1 MPKLKNMNWE
11 IITNYILPPL
21 VGAVIGYF
29 TNLIAVKMLFY
40 PRKAV
45 YVFGH
50 RLPFTPG
57 AIPKGKARL
66 AKSAGKIVQNEL
78 FTREDISGRLLTEEV
93 EKPLID
99 KVMGILGEDI
109 RDTGSVMI
117 GGPDKYDRLEE
128 NFTELLAFK
137 ITDAIKRMDIP
148 ETIRLEGR
156 KMLQEQVWESAFL
169 SIVVSDK
176 LIDRIMNTVS
186 EKMEEFIDT
195 RGPEMVSEITT
206 SRIHDLGDRTPLH
219 VLQQAGYEEE
229 FVREKITT
237 AYRESVVNA
246 VNSALRRIDVARV
259 VEDKINAM
267 SVEELE
273 KGVLTVM
280 KTELNMIVS
289 LGALIGLVIGSINI
303 FI

>member
-1 MPKLKNMNWE
+1 MNWDT
-11 IITNYILPPL
+11 IITYLLPPL
-21 VGAVIGYF
+21 IGAVIGYF

-40 PRKAV
+40 PHKAV
-45 YVFGH
+45 YLFGH
-50 RLPFTPG
+50 QLPLTPG

-99 KVMGILGEDI
+99 KVMSILDTDI
-109 RDTGSVMI
+109 RETGAVMA
-117 GGPDKYDRLEE
+117 GSSEKYDQLEN
-128 NFTELLAFK
+128 NFTELLSLK

-148 ETIRLEGR
+148 GTIYKEG
-156 KMLQEQVWESAFL
+156 KAMLLDHVLNSRILAFVVTDNM
-169 SIVVSDK
+169 IDRVMKTVSD
-176 LIDRIMNTVS
+176 
-186 EKMEEFIDT
+186 KMEEFIDT

-206 SRIHDLGDRTPLH
+206 SRIHDLGDRTPLY
-219 VLQQAGYEEE
+219 VLDLAGYDPEY
-229 FVREKITT
+229 VRRKITE

-246 VNSALRRIDVARV
+246 VNSALRRIDVAKV

-267 SVEELE
+267 SVAELE

-280 KTELNMIVS
+280 NTELRMIVN

>member
-1 MPKLKNMNWE
+1 MNWDT
-11 IITNYILPPL
+11 IITYLLPPL
-21 VGAVIGYF
+21 IGAVIGYF

-40 PRKAV
+40 PHKAV
-45 YVFGH
+45 YLFGH
-50 RLPFTPG
+50 QLPLTPG

-99 KVMGILGEDI
+99 KVMSILDTDI
-109 RDTGSVMI
+109 RETGAVMA
-117 GGPDKYDRLEE
+117 GSSEKYDQLEN
-128 NFTELLAFK
+128 NFTELLSLK

-148 ETIRLEGR
+148 GTIYKEG
-156 KMLQEQVWESAFL
+156 KAMLLDHVLNSRILAFVVTDNM
-169 SIVVSDK
+169 IDRVMKTVSDK
-176 LIDRIMNTVS
+176 
-186 EKMEEFIDT
+186 MEAFIDT

-206 SRIHDLGDRTPLH
+206 SRIHDLGDRTPLY
-219 VLQQAGYEEE
+219 VLELAGYDPEY
-229 FVREKITT
+229 VRKKITE

-246 VNSALRRIDVARV
+246 VNSALRRIDVAKV

-273 KGVLTVM
+273 KGVITVM
-280 KTELNMIVS
+280 NTELRMIVN

>member
-1 MPKLKNMNWE
+1 MIPEYITGPLIGA
-11 IITNYILPPL
+11 II
-21 VGAVIGYF
+21 GSF
-29 TNLIAVKMLFY
+29 TNFIAVKMLFY
-40 PRKAV
+40 PHKPV
-45 YVFGH
+45 FLFGH
-50 RLPFTPG
+50 QLPLTPG

-66 AKSAGKIVQNEL
+66 AKSAGKIVQDEL

-99 KVMGILGEDI
+99 KVMSILDTNI
-109 RDTGSVMI
+109 RETGAVMA
-117 GGPDKYDRLEE
+117 GSAEKYDRLEE
-128 NFTELLAFK
+128 SFTELLAIK
-137 ITDAIKRMDIP
+137 ITDAIKKMDIP
-148 ETIRLEGR
+148 GTIHREGKAMLLDHVLNSRL
-156 KMLQEQVWESAFL
+156 LTF
-169 SIVVSDK
+169 VVSDNV
-176 LIDRIMNTVS
+176 IDRVMKAVS
-186 EKMEEFIDT
+186 DKMEEFIDA

-206 SRIHDLGDRTPLH
+206 SRIHDLGDRTPLY
-219 VLQQAGYEEE
+219 VLELAGYDPE
-229 FVREKITT
+229 FVRRKITE

-246 VNSALRRIDVARV
+246 VNSALRRIDVAKV

-280 KTELNMIVS
+280 KTELRMIVN

>member
-1 MPKLKNMNWE
+1 MSWE
-11 IITNYILPPL
+11 IITHYIMPPL
-21 VGAVIGYF
+21 IGAVIGYF

-40 PRKAV
+40 PHKAV

-50 RLPFTPG
+50 RVPFTPG

-99 KVMGILGEDI
+99 KVMGILDEDI
-109 RDTGSVMI
+109 RKTGAIMVGSEER
-117 GGPDKYDRLEE
+117 YDRVEE
-128 NFTELLAFK
+128 NFTELLSFK
-137 ITDAIKRMDIP
+137 ITDAIRRMDIP
-148 ETIRLEGR
+148 GTLKHEG
-156 KMLQEQVWESAFL
+156 KAMLQEQMMDSRLL
-169 SIVVSDK
+169 SLLVTDK
-176 LIDRIMNTVS
+176 LIDRVMDTVG
-186 EKMEEFIDT
+186 EKMEEFIDA
-195 RGPEMVSEITT
+195 RGHEMVREITT

-219 VLQQAGYEEE
+219 VLEQAGYDPE
-229 FVREKITT
+229 FVKRKITE

-246 VNSALRRIDVARV
+246 VNSALRRIDVAKV
-259 VEDKINAM
+259 VEDKINSM

-280 KTELNMIVS
+280 KTELSMIVN
-289 LGALIGLVIGSINI
+289 LGALIGLIIGSINI

>member
-1 MPKLKNMNWE
+1 MNWD
-11 IITNYILPPL
+11 IISAYLLPPL

-29 TNLIAVKMLFY
+29 TNYIAVRMLFR
-40 PRKAV
+40 PRKPV
-45 YVFGH
+45 YLFG
-50 RLPFTPG
+50 RQLPLTPG

-99 KVMGILGEDI
+99 KVMSILDTDI
-109 RDTGSVMI
+109 RETGAVMA
-117 GGPDKYDRLEE
+117 GSTEKYDRLE
-128 NFTELLAFK
+128 NDLIELLELK
-137 ITDAIKRMDIP
+137 ITDAIKMMDIP
-148 ETIRLEGR
+148 GTIHKEGKAMLLEHVLNSRL
-156 KMLQEQVWESAFL
+156 L
-169 SIVVSDK
+169 SLVVSDS
-176 LIDRIMNTVS
+176 LIDRVMQAVS
-186 EKMEEFIDT
+186 DKMEEFIDA
-195 RGPEMVSEITT
+195 RGPELVSDITA
-206 SRIHDLGDRTPLH
+206 SRIHDLGERTPLY
-219 VLQQAGYEEE
+219 VLDLAGYDPE
-229 FVREKITT
+229 FVRRKITE

-246 VNSALRRIDVARV
+246 VNSALRRIDVAKV

-280 KTELNMIVS
+280 KTELRLIVN

>member
-1 MPKLKNMNWE
+1 MNPE
-11 IITNYILPPL
+11 IITHYILPPL
-21 VGAVIGYF
+21 IGAVIGYF

-40 PRKAV
+40 PRKPV
-45 YVFGH
+45 YLFGH
-50 RLPFTPG
+50 QLPLTPG

-66 AKSAGKIVQNEL
+66 AKSAGKIVQDEL

-99 KVMGILGEDI
+99 KVMEILDRNI
-109 RDTGSVMI
+109 RDTGSIMI
-117 GGPDKYDRLEE
+117 GSEEKYDSLEK
-128 NFTELLAFK
+128 NFTELLSFK

-148 ETIRLEGR
+148 AVIKQEG
-156 KMLQEQVWESAFL
+156 KMLIHEHVAESSLL
-169 SIVVSDK
+169 SIVVSDS
-176 LIDRIMNTVS
+176 LIDRLMSAVS
-186 EKMEEFIDT
+186 EKMEEFIDEK
-195 RGPEMVSEITT
+195 GPGMVNDITA

-219 VLQQAGYEEE
+219 VLEQAGYDPG
-229 FVREKITT
+229 FVREKLTA

-246 VNSALRRIDVARV
+246 VNSALRRIDVAKV
-259 VEDKINAM
+259 VEDKINSMA
-267 SVEELE
+267 VEDLE

-280 KTELNMIVS
+280 KTELNLIVN

>member
-1 MPKLKNMNWE
+1 MNWDMLSH
-11 IITNYILPPL
+11 YLLPPL

-29 TNLIAVKMLFY
+29 TNYIAVKMLFR
-40 PRKAV
+40 PRNPV
-45 YVFGH
+45 YLFG
-50 RLPFTPG
+50 RQLPLTPG

-66 AKSAGKIVQNEL
+66 AKSAGKIVQDEL
-78 FTREDISGRLLTEEV
+78 FTREDISSRLLTEEV

-99 KVMGILGEDI
+99 KVMSILDTDI
-109 RDTGSVMI
+109 KDTVSVMA
-117 GGPDKYDRLEE
+117 GSPEKYDMLED
-128 NFTELLAFK
+128 NFTELLSLK

-148 ETIRLEGR
+148 GTIHREG
-156 KMLQEQVWESAFL
+156 KAELLDHVL
-169 SIVVSDK
+169 SSKLLAVVVTDRMIDRVMDAVSD
-176 LIDRIMNTVS
+176 
-186 EKMEEFIDT
+186 KMEEFIDKKA
-195 RGPEMVSEITT
+195 PEMISEITT
-206 SRIHDLGDRTPLH
+206 SRIHDLGERTPLY
-219 VLQQAGYEEE
+219 VLGLAGYDPE
-229 FVREKITT
+229 FVRKKITE

-246 VNSALRRIDVARV
+246 VNSALRRIDVAKV

-280 KTELNMIVS
+280 KTELKLIVD

>member
-1 MPKLKNMNWE
+1 MNWDT
-11 IITNYILPPL
+11 IMTYLLPPL
-21 VGAVIGYF
+21 IGAVIGYF

-40 PRKAV
+40 PHKAV
-45 YVFGH
+45 YLLGH

-99 KVMGILGEDI
+99 KVMSILDTNI
-109 RDTGSVMI
+109 RETGAIMAGSME
-117 GGPDKYDRLEE
+117 KYDKLED
-128 NFTELLAFK
+128 NFVELLSFK

-148 ETIRLEGR
+148 GTIHKEGKAMLLEHVLNSRLLVFVVTDGMID
-156 KMLQEQVWESAFL
+156 KVMKA
-169 SIVVSDK
+169 VSD
-176 LIDRIMNTVS
+176 
-186 EKMEEFIDT
+186 KMEEFIDT
-195 RGPEMVSEITT
+195 RGPEMVSEITA
-206 SRIHDLGDRTPLH
+206 SRIHDLGNRTPLH
-219 VLQQAGYEEE
+219 VLELAGYDPE
-229 FVREKITT
+229 FVRGKITE

-246 VNSALRRIDVARV
+246 VNSALRRIDVAKV
-259 VEDKINAM
+259 VEDKINSMA
-267 SVEELE
+267 VEELE

-280 KTELNMIVS
+280 KTELKLIVD

>member
-1 MPKLKNMNWE
+1 MNWD
-11 IITNYILPPL
+11 IISHYILPPL
-21 VGAVIGYF
+21 IGAVIGYF
-29 TNLIAVKMLFY
+29 TNYIAVKMLFY
-40 PRKAV
+40 PHKAV
-45 YVFGH
+45 YVFGR

-66 AKSAGKIVQNEL
+66 AKSAGNIVQNEL

-99 KVMGILGEDI
+99 KVMGILDSDI
-109 RDTGSVMI
+109 RETGAVITGSTE
-117 GGPDKYDRLEE
+117 KYDKLEDD
-128 NFTELLAFK
+128 FTELLSFK

-148 ETIRLEGR
+148 GTIHKEGKAMLLEHVLSSRL
-156 KMLQEQVWESAFL
+156 L
-169 SIVVSDK
+169 SLVVTDSM
-176 LIDRIMNTVS
+176 IDRVMNTVS

-219 VLQQAGYEEE
+219 VLELAGYDADY
-229 FVREKITT
+229 VKEKITE

-246 VNSALRRIDVARV
+246 VNSALRRIDVAKV

-280 KTELNMIVS
+280 KTELSMIVN
-289 LGALIGLVIGSINI
+289 LGALIGLIIGSINI

>member
-1 MPKLKNMNWE
+1 MNWD
-11 IITNYILPPL
+11 IITTYFLPPL
-21 VGAVIGYF
+21 IGAVIGYF

-40 PRKAV
+40 PHKAI
-45 YVFGH
+45 YLFGH
-50 RLPFTPG
+50 QLPLTPG

-66 AKSAGKIVQNEL
+66 AKSAGKIVQDEL

-99 KVMGILGEDI
+99 KVMSILDANI
-109 RDTGSVMI
+109 RDTGSIMA
-117 GGPDKYDRLEE
+117 GSTEKYDRLEDS
-128 NFTELLAFK
+128 FIELLSFK

-148 ETIRLEGR
+148 GTIHREGKAMLLEHVLNSR
-156 KMLQEQVWESAFL
+156 IL
-169 SIVVSDK
+169 SLMVTDNMIDKVMGAVSD
-176 LIDRIMNTVS
+176 
-186 EKMEEFIDT
+186 KMEEFIDA
-195 RGPEMVSEITT
+195 RGPEMVSEITE
-206 SRIHDLGDRTPLH
+206 SRIHDLGNRTPLY
-219 VLQQAGYEEE
+219 VLELAGYDPE
-229 FVREKITT
+229 FVRGKITE

-246 VNSALRRIDVARV
+246 VNSALRRIDVAKV

-280 KTELNMIVS
+280 KTELRMIVN